1 MADINNNLNSDS
13 VIVKDDELLYK
24 KTQAVPKPVERQDV
38 DTEGKFLKDFAEA
51 GIKGQVDMSN
61 LNSFTHASQSRN
73 QVYDILDSMCEDST
87 IAAILETYAEDATE
101 YNDKGDIIW
110 CESDDSAVAQFI
122 TYLLKT
128 MHNIINTKAAIAI
141 KTFFIIF
148 SPCYKVYKSIYL
160 LMQIVWK

>member
-101 YNDKGDIIW
+101 YNDKGDII
-110 CESDDSAVAQFI
+110 
-122 TYLLKT
+122 
-128 MHNIINTKAAIAI
+128 
-141 KTFFIIF
+141 
-148 SPCYKVYKSIYL
+148 
-160 LMQIVWK
+160 